1 MVIQTEYKL
10 RETEKQKNKGVISCQ
25 NKTKKRYYELF
36 INQNALLIIYLEMGL
51 IKSQKCKISH

>member
-25 NKTKKRYYELF
+25 NKPKNRYYELF